1 MRVLKLTLIAIML
14 PMFMYAQKT
23 EVGMFAGLSNY
34 QGDLVES
41 GFTLKDSKFTIGLL
55 MKHHL
60 SSKLAIRAG
69 VNVGRFEG
77 DDANFDE
84 RENRGYSFESN
95 FFDLT
100 AGAEYTFLGKDRY
113 DAGGTFKKTV
123 SPFVYVMV
131 GIVNTDVSVDD
142 KIIRTQDEIDASSLH
157 FSLPVGGGL
166 KADLSE
172 RITLAADVSFRATFS
187 DYLDGF
193 SESANKDEND
203 WYFLGGVT
211 FTYRLGEGSKNS
223 ANNN

>member
-1 MRVLKLTLIAIML
+1 MRLLKLTLIAIMF
-14 PMFMYAQKT
+14 PVFMYAQKT
-23 EVGMFAGLSNY
+23 EVGVFAGVANY

-41 GFTLKDSKFTIGLL
+41 GLTLKDSKFAIGLL

-69 VNVGRFEG
+69 VNVGKFAG
-77 DDANFDE
+77 DDANFDG
-84 RENRGYSFESN
+84 RENRGYSFETN

-113 DAGGTFKKTV
+113 DAGGTFKKTI
-123 SPFVYVMV
+123 SPFIYVMA

-142 KIIRTQDEIDASSLH
+142 KIIRTQDEIDATSLH
-157 FSLPVGGGL
+157 FSLPIGGGI
-166 KADLSE
+166 KADLTE
-172 RITLAADVSFRATFS
+172 RITLAGEVSFRATFS

-193 SESANKDEND
+193 SESAGVDEND

-211 FTYRLGEGSKNS
+211 LTYRLGEGSDN
-223 ANNN
+223 AAGNN